1 MDQTEEP
8 REPLKTQQQHP
19 EEVEHHEN
27 GATKMFR
34 KVKARAKKFKNSLT
48 KHGQGQEQDHD
59 VVEDDDDDEDDEL
72 ESEGNSAHGVTGKP
86 ETLSHPR
93 ETSVPA
99 PEEIVPPG
107 TKVFPVVS
115 SDYSKPAEP
124 VSSDYSKPPEPVS
137 SDYSKPPEPV
147 PIHDSSYANEGL
159 FNHPKT
165 TDTSDKE
172 ESRDVPI
179 RHPVPELSDREESRE
194 THHESLNTPV
204 SLLSGTEDV
213 SRTFP
218 PSGEDDH
225 LGGQRK
231 VNFETPI
238 KIEDDPAVPVGG
250 SDYLSGVSSY
260 ESKVSDPTKA
270 GGEGGVPEIAE
281 SFGLMKVT
289 DESADQK
296 PGQGFERDLSRRSK
310 EFREFDQDFNSVLGK
325 DSPSKFSGESEA
337 ELEKDSSTRS
347 HDFDMKTESGMDKN
361 SPSRS
366 HEFDLK
372 TESGLEK
379 NYPMGFGS
387 ESGAEV
393 GRDEFEQK
401 IGSGRNEYSPE
412 SDTGLGAPLGGNF
425 PVRSHELDV
434 KEESGVDKDTPTG
447 FDGEPDFLAKGRPG
461 YGDASEE
468 RNLPTAR
475 SDDVKVETELGRDLS
490 TETHDGLLAPEH
502 SRPNERDEF
511 EESRG
516 DFEETKDETKP
527 KTYAQQF
534 ASMLGY
540 SGEIPEGQKTQA
552 ARTVDDED
560 EKLTPVN
567 VKDEE
572 TESAVTRKLPFSGGE
587 SGVEETEQGDKKDV
601 SGRDYLAEKL
611 TPGEED
617 KALSEV
623 IAEKL
628 KIGGEEE
635 KKETTATK
643 DVDVTVEKTPTEKV
657 SVEGEHGEAGEE
669 EVKGGGMVG
678 MIKGWF
684 GGAATEEVKPKS
696 PHSVEDSESTQSL
709 GTTVGTKGF
718 PESSGSELGET
729 GVGGGAVP
737 VQRGV

>member
-1 MDQTEEP
+1 MDQTE
-8 REPLKTQQQHP
+8 EPLKTQQQHP

-48 KHGQGQEQDHD
+48 KTGQGHEHDHD
-59 VVEDDDDDEDDEL
+59 VVDDDDDDEDDEL

-86 ETLSHPR
+86 ATLSHPR

-107 TKVFPVVS
+107 TKVFPTVS
-115 SDYSKPAEP
+115 SDYSKPVEPVSSDHFKPVEP
-124 VSSDYSKPPEPVS
+124 VSSDYSKPV
-137 SDYSKPPEPV
+137 EPV
-147 PIHDSSYANEGL
+147 PIHDSSYGHESL

-172 ESRDVPI
+172 EIRDVLI
-179 RHPVPELSDREESRE
+179 RHPVSEPSDREESRE

-218 PSGEDDH
+218 PSSEDDH
-225 LGGQRK
+225 LGGQQK

-250 SDYLSGVSSY
+250 STDYLSGVSNY
-260 ESKVSDPTKA
+260 ESKVTDPTKT
-270 GGEGGVPEIAE
+270 GSGEAGVPEIAE
-281 SFGLMKVT
+281 SFGQIKVT

-296 PGQGFERDLSRRSK
+296 PGQGFEKNLSRRSK
-310 EFREFDQDFNSVLGK
+310 EFREFDQDFNSVRGK

-347 HDFDMKTESGMDKN
+347 HEFDMKTESGLDKN

-372 TESGLEK
+372 TESGLDK

-393 GRDEFEQK
+393 GRDEFDQK

-412 SDTGLGAPLGGNF
+412 SDGALGAPLGGNF

-434 KEESGVDKDTPTG
+434 KEESGVVDKDTPTG

-468 RNLPTAR
+468 RNSPTAR
-475 SDDVKVETELGRDLS
+475 SDDVKVETELGRELS
-490 TETHDGLLAPEH
+490 TETHDGLLAPEQ
-502 SRPNERDEF
+502 SRPKERDEF
-511 EESRG
+511 EESRD

-572 TESAVTRKLPFSGGE
+572 TESTVTGKLPFSGGE
-587 SGVEETEQGDKKDV
+587 SGVEETEQVEKKDV

-628 KIGGEEE
+628 KIGEEEE
-635 KKETTATK
+635 KKETTNK
-643 DVDVTVEKTPTEKV
+643 EMDVKVEKTPSEKL

-669 EVKGGGMVG
+669 KVEGGGMVG

-684 GGAATEEVKPKS
+684 GGAAMEEVKPKS
-696 PHSVEDSESTQSL
+696 PHSVEDSESPQSL

-729 GVGGGAVP
+729 GVGGGVVP
-737 VQRGV
+737 VQREV